1 MLVFKRVSY
10 ILIFIYLLIV
20 VAKLFYV
27 LHDSNRTTS
36 MKTILKNSQDENQRI
51 IIFGSSHCHNGL
63 SAEEIQK
70 ELGIRTFNFC
80 FQRWDVYEKNFL
92 MLTESLNAN
101 DYLIY
106 VKRIPFNKNDL
117 KRPYKSIFLN
127 SIFPNLYGEFS
138 SVFLIDNFYSKK
150 TNSNKYGDMIKFKN
164 GNVNLPVKI
173 KFDEASLIK
182 YIKKQV
188 NDVTKENYLPNLIFT
203 HAPYGSNSK
212 IEINYKNLSIDS
224 KNNKFWFVPGI
235 NLNNKKY
242 FMDNNH
248 VNSLGRKVWTNYLI
262 IQLKN
267 IIK

>member
-1 MLVFKRVSY
+1 
-10 ILIFIYLLIV
+10 
-20 VAKLFYV
+20 
-27 LHDSNRTTS
+27 
-36 MKTILKNSQDENQRI
+36 
-51 IIFGSSHCHNGL
+51 
-63 SAEEIQK
+63 
-70 ELGIRTFNFC
+70 
-80 FQRWDVYEKNFL
+80 
-92 MLTESLNAN
+92 
-101 DYLIY
+101 
-106 VKRIPFNKNDL
+106 
-117 KRPYKSIFLN
+117 
-127 SIFPNLYGEFS
+127 
-138 SVFLIDNFYSKK
+138 
-150 TNSNKYGDMIKFKN
+150 MIKFKT
-164 GNVNLPVKI
+164 GNVNLPVEIKI
-173 KFDEASLIK
+173 DEASLIK

-203 HAPYGSNSK
+203 HAPYSSNSK